1 MISNHFG
8 PSQMAGPEVVWFR
21 PKTGSVS
28 GILFMDRFRS
38 NRWSISNHSQPSHMA
53 GLTVVWFRPKIG
65 SVSGILFVVRIQKLL
80 FGQRVPQILKP
91 SRLQIK
97 GQIVPFDEREKVDE
111 STTCVKEPLVKKS
124 VLFLWVRDPLIRERI
139 ALPSLKVKGRL
150 IPKKMQSK
158 LDCTFWGS
166 FGPKYLSSFLFSG
179 STILNKAA

>member
-8 PSQMAGPEVVWFR
+8 PSHLAGPEVVWFR
-21 PKTGSVS
+21 PKIGSVS

-38 NRWSISNHSQPSHMA
+38 NRWSISNHFGPPHLGGPEM
-53 GLTVVWFRPKIG
+53 VWFRPKIG

-124 VLFLWVRDPLIRERI
+124 VLFLWVRDPL
-139 ALPSLKVKGRL
+139 LKVKGRL

-179 STILNKAA
+179 STISYPNISHTSFPQK